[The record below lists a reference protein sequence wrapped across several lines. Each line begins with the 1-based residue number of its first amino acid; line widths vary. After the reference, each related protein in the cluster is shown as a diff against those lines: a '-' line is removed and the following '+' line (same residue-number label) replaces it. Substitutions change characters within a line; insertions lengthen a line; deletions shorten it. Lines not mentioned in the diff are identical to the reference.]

1 MFTQA
6 VERRGRTGR
15 GSGWLTVNPLAWM
28 AAAFAI
34 AAILAAVTL
43 GVLGAGDRGTAIALR
58 LTARWSF
65 LLFWL
70 AYAGGAA
77 GKLLGTD
84 FYGVAR
90 HGREFGLAFASSLLV
105 HVGLIVWLYYIAA
118 EPGGAMAFFWVGIL
132 GAYLLALFSVPAV
145 RDAINPRIWRTF
157 RTIGM
162 EYIALVFA
170 DDFIRIPLQE
180 HGVTRYPLTYVPF
193 ALMLIGGLAL
203 QVTVFVR
210 SRFTLPFCGQRIQHL
225 SHRRLGSATDGATK

>member
-84 FYGVAR
+84 LYGVAR

-203 QVTVFVR
+203 RVTVFVR